1 MFKNGA
7 KGEGVTIRT
16 PLPRHTHRAARDTRG
31 GQNLS
36 NMGLK
41 SHSLREPRSKVK
53 RGNDFPP
60 KKHSSVKEPD
70 REAKPSSS
78 CPPPLVFS
86 WGMRTWRWGRVPRR
100 QDKAK
105 NTSLRGRPVQVSRPF
120 TAQGAWPK
128 GLPTGCPALFAKPG
142 ALALAVS
149 AQRDRL
155 FLIQIKTPFQASGG
169 AISCLPPNEAAL
181 QAPPRPGAGRGALA
195 ETQHGLEAAPTQTP
209 GLPDHWP
216 LPRYLPSKP
225 KPVDTTRHRAPQAHG
240 TRQGRHVGWTPSCLP
255 EGSITL
261 LYACRPHSCTLRIL
275 SKFLHKGLL
284 AGRGQGREW
293 GQLCPT

>member
-36 NMGLK
+36 NVGLK

-70 REAKPSSS
+70 REAEPSSS
-78 CPPPLVFS
+78 CPLPLVFS

-195 ETQHGLEAAPTQTP
+195 ETQHGLEAAPYKLQVSQTTGHFP
-209 GLPDHWP
+209 GAYPPNQSL
-216 LPRYLPSKP
+216 
-225 KPVDTTRHRAPQAHG
+225 
-240 TRQGRHVGWTPSCLP
+240 WTPQDTVLP
-255 EGSITL
+255 KHMG
-261 LYACRPHSCTLRIL
+261 P
-275 SKFLHKGLL
+275 
-284 AGRGQGREW
+284 GRVVMWDGHQAAF
-293 GQLCPT
+293 QKAA